1 MLDSIRSLVPK
12 EGRILLILLAL
23 VASSW
28 IFVLL
33 AGRVVG
39 GKTQAFDEE
48 LLIAMRR
55 PSDLSIPI
63 GPQWVESLAIELTAL
78 GGAFVL
84 FTFVG
89 IVAGYLALVRR
100 FGMMWLVI
108 AATVGGGVI
117 SSLLK
122 DVVERGRP
130 SVVPHLAHVRSG
142 SFPSGHSMLSA
153 VVYLTLGA
161 LLARNTANWNLRLYF
176 LGVAT
181 LLTFLIGVTRI
192 YLGVH
197 YPTDVLSGWCAGLTW
212 ALLCEL
218 AAQRLQRR
226 GVVPQPGP

>member
-1 MLDSIRSLVPK
+1 MVDLVRSLLPK

-23 VASSW
+23 LVSTW
-28 IFVLL
+28 IFMLL
-33 AGRVVG
+33 AGRVVA

-55 PSDLSIPI
+55 PEDLSIPI
-63 GPQWVESLAIELTAL
+63 GPQWVESLAIELTSL
-78 GGAFVL
+78 GGAFIL
-84 FTFVG
+84 FTVVG
-89 IVAGYLALVRR
+89 IVAGYLALVGR
-100 FGMMWLVI
+100 FGMMWVVI
-108 AATVGGGVI
+108 AATVGGGI
-117 SSLLK
+117 ASSVLK

-130 SVVPHLAHVRSG
+130 SVVPHLAHVRSA

-176 LGVAT
+176 LGVAM
-181 LLTFLIGVTRI
+181 LLTFLIGLTRI

-197 YPTDVLSGWCAGLTW
+197 YPTDVLAGWCAGLTW
-212 ALLCEL
+212 ALLWEL
-218 AAQRLQRR
+218 LAQRLQRR